1 MLGEPPCYRAPELI
15 KEHSKYTNKV
25 DIFALGCILFELIT
39 GGKKAFAHDFI
50 IREYSLSASKLNI
63 PIVGMNVDSVSAVAD
78 LINNMLAKDASE
90 RPSARDLSIHFTK
103 SRALSV
109 GYVCHVMGDYKAAIK
124 AYGWVTEVYKEDGS
138 AWRRLGDSYR
148 AANMDNEAIKAYRS
162 AIAAGFTDSSIY
174 IDMENL
180 HAKRRFY
187 SPIAINKIALQD
199 DSRDTML
206 WSRINES
213 RLSSGN
219 SKKLCGRFR
228 SRSKTPPKIKN
239 YLKISSK
246 CPSPLW

>member
-1 MLGEPPCYRAPELI
+1 
-15 KEHSKYTNKV
+15 
-25 DIFALGCILFELIT
+25 
-39 GGKKAFAHDFI
+39 
-50 IREYSLSASKLNI
+50 
-63 PIVGMNVDSVSAVAD
+63 MNVDSVSAVAD

-109 GYVCHVMGDYKAAIK
+109 GYVCHVMEDYKAAIK

-180 HAKRRFY
+180 HAPSVDFIVQSPLIRLRCRMIQVLDVMESHKR
-187 SPIAINKIALQD
+187 
-199 DSRDTML
+199 
-206 WSRINES
+206 
-213 RLSSGN
+213 
-219 SKKLCGRFR
+219 
-228 SRSKTPPKIKN
+228 
-239 YLKISSK
+239 ISSIK
-246 CPSPLW
+246 WQF